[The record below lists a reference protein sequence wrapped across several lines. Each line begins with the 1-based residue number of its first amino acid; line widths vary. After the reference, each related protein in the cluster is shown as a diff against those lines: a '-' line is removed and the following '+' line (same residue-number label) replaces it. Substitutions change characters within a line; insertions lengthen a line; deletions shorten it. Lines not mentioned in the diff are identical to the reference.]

1 MFVCLFVCLLL
12 LLLLHGPIK
21 CVSNVE
27 NFHII
32 LHPRFVPVAE
42 SEDGV
47 EVLWPDGDKTLI
59 QCDHASVS
67 PDSTQLEI
75 MSLYRFLVL
84 LERVKRITS
93 YKLSYSECTREE
105 GQGSQDKFKITVK
118 DAHKFKVVSS
128 GSDRVSC
135 KSFFGASMAAVAASN
150 LLKSLFRWRF
160 ERVHACCK
168 IQKPYVITSKV
179 IELAAGKPA
188 QCA

>member
-1 MFVCLFVCLLL
+1 MMLLL
-12 LLLLHGPIK
+12 GLTK
-21 CVSNVE
+21 CVFNVE
-27 NFHII
+27 LCHII

-42 SEDGV
+42 SEEGV
-47 EVLWPDGDKTLI
+47 EFSWPEGDKTLI

-67 PDSTQLEI
+67 QDSTQLEI

-105 GQGSQDKFKITVK
+105 GQGSQDKFKVTVK

-128 GSDRVSC
+128 GAEKVSC

-150 LLKSLFRWRF
+150 LVKTLFRWRF